1 MKKKI
6 RRRRCKNCH
15 DLFMPD
21 PRNLK
26 RQKFCIKPE
35 CKIASKKHSQQKWLN
50 KAKNR
55 DYFSSPENVIRVQ
68 QWREQNLGYWRQKK
82 PAKSV
87 SLFEDALQDTLLAKT
102 FDCGGSQ
109 GNLMR
114 NALQD
119 ILSSKSLVFIG
130 FNPHLSENALKIL
143 IDIIGQGDI
152 ILETDLPKI

>member
-15 DLFMPD
+15 DLFISD

-35 CKIASKKHSQQKWLN
+35 CKIASKKHSQRKWLN
-50 KAKNR
+50 KTENR
-55 DYFSSPENVIRVQ
+55 NYFSSPENVIRVQ
-68 QWREQNLGYWRQKK
+68 QWREQNLGYWRRKK
-82 PAKSV
+82 PVKNV
-87 SLFEDALQDTLLAKT
+87 SLFEDAFQDKLLVKMP
-102 FDCGGSQ
+102 DCKGSQ
-109 GNLMR
+109 ANLMQ

-130 FNPHLSENALKIL
+130 FTPHLNENALKIL
-143 IDIIGQGDI
+143 IDITAQGDI
-152 ILETDLPKI
+152 MLK

>member
-1 MKKKI
+1 MKKRI

-26 RQKFCIKPE
+26 RQKLCIKPE

-68 QWREQNLGYWRQKK
+68 QWREQNLGYWRRKK
-82 PAKSV
+82 ATKSV
-87 SLFEDALQDTLLAKT
+87 LLFEDALQDTLLAKT
-102 FDCGGSQ
+102 LDREGSQ
-109 GNLMR
+109 ANLIL

-119 ILSSKSLVFIG
+119 SLSTKSLVIIG
-130 FNPHLSENALKIL
+130 FNPHLNKNALKIL
-143 IDIIGQGDI
+143 IDIIAQRDI
-152 ILETDLPKI
+152 MLKSDIPKI